1 MIGLFLCLKEES
13 SMFDTQ
19 ENRYITRGVNEQ
31 VPKEIQQRCFQL
43 IDEKV
48 KQAEIQL
55 DYLQIFEFNRDDQRG
70 TITIVHRQEEPFF
83 IDYSEIR
90 ITKNLVNFQ
99 IKKLWVCTDP
109 QKLDQKSNF
118 WGSVFL
124 WLNIVL
130 NSS

>member
-1 MIGLFLCLKEES
+1 
-13 SMFDTQ
+13 MFDTQ

-31 VPKEIQQRCFQL
+31 VPKEIQQRSFQL

-55 DYLQIFEFNRDDQRG
+55 DYLQIFEFNRDNQRG

-90 ITKNLVNFQ
+90 ITKELVNFP
-99 IKKLWVCTDP
+99 IKKLWVIDDHTQQTRLLP
-109 QKLDQKSNF
+109 EEYR
-118 WGSVFL
+118 
-124 WLNIVL
+124 
-130 NSS
+130 

>member
-1 MIGLFLCLKEES
+1 MTGLFLCLKEES

-31 VPKEIQQRCFQL
+31 ISKEMQQRCFQL
-43 IDEKV
+43 IDEKA

-83 IDYSEIR
+83 IEYHECR
-90 ITKNLVNFQ
+90 ITNGLTSFQ
-99 IKKLWVCTDP
+99 VKKVWVIDDHTQQTLMIP
-109 QKLDQKSNF
+109 KEN
-118 WGSVFL
+118 
-124 WLNIVL
+124 
-130 NSS
+130 